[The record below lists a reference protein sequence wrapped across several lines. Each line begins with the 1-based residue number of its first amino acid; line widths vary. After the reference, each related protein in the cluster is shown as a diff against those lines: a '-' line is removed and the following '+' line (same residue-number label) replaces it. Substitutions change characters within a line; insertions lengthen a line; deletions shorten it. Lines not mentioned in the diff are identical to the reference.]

1 MNWIIISI
9 ALLSFWNG
17 IIITEY
23 TYMYVA
29 RQNSIRNISN
39 TLDIIST
46 GSFLGGIVCLL
57 IWLGEI
63 I

>member
-1 MNWIIISI
+1 MNWIIFSI
-9 ALLSFWNG
+9 TLLSFWSG

-23 TYMYVA
+23 TYMYVTK
-29 RQNSIRNISN
+29 QDSIRHISS

-57 IWLGEI
+57 VWLGGI

>member
-1 MNWIIISI
+1 MNWIIFSI
-9 ALLSFWNG
+9 TLLSFWSG
-17 IIITEY
+17 INITEY
-23 TYMYVA
+23 TYMYVTK
-29 RQNSIRNISN
+29 QDSIRHISN